1 MAYTLIDL
9 VFPSSCVVCGSK
21 PKPIC
26 PRCRPEAEIGEMA
39 GFDFPVFY
47 AHRHQG
53 AIEQVI
59 TGYKDQQL
67 TALEETLAKSVAE
80 LFSSV
85 DMSEVSALV
94 LPARNPR
101 NYRKRGFDPAKS
113 LAKRALKIAGINIPI
128 ITLSNIRSRMDQRGL
143 GRQDRVK
150 NVTGSMRLTVV
161 PSGKVALF
169 DDVVT
174 TGSTLRELAR
184 ACEVVGVKVT
194 VGCVLAQRN
203 AQS

>member
-1 MAYTLIDL
+1 MAYTLTDL
-9 VFPSSCVVCGSK
+9 VFPASCVVCGRK

-26 PRCRPEAEIGEMA
+26 LSCRPELEVGKLT

-53 AIEQVI
+53 AIEQMI

-67 TALEETLAKSVAE
+67 TALEGTLARSVAK

-94 LPARNPR
+94 LPARNPT

-128 ITLSNIRSRMDQRGL
+128 ITLSNARSRMDQRGL
-143 GRQDRVK
+143 GRQDRAK
-150 NVTGSMRLTVV
+150 NVAGSMRLTVV

>member
-9 VFPSSCVVCGSK
+9 VFPASCVVCGRK

-26 PRCRPEAEIGEMA
+26 PSCRPEAEIGEMT

-67 TALEETLAKSVAE
+67 TALEEALAKSVAK

-150 NVTGSMRLTVV
+150 NVAGSMRLTVV